1 MRFPLSLSLS
11 LSLLLLS
18 SCGKAEFE
26 YNSPHQCYFVFR
38 NDIHQNSLLATALTP
53 NSNIFIK
60 ISKGTEVVQGKPIN
74 YIYLS
79 TSDKQ
84 PSDKVAITTDIE
96 NYQTYELG
104 ANNGII
110 VGYNVFDQK
119 FVAFDAQCRNC
130 YSAMSSCPLSWTNNT
145 SEVKCSKCGRT
156 YSLYNGNVSSGD
168 GGDRL
173 WEYRV
178 SCTGQYGALTV
189 VK

>member
-1 MRFPLSLSLS
+1 MRLSLSFS

-74 YIYLS
+74 YVYLS

-84 PSDKVAITTDIE
+84 PSDKVA
-96 NYQTYELG
+96 
-104 ANNGII
+104 
-110 VGYNVFDQK
+110 
-119 FVAFDAQCRNC
+119 
-130 YSAMSSCPLSWTNNT
+130 
-145 SEVKCSKCGRT
+145 
-156 YSLYNGNVSSGD
+156 
-168 GGDRL
+168 
-173 WEYRV
+173 
-178 SCTGQYGALTV
+178 
-189 VK
+189 